1 MTMKKTL
8 IGATAAVA
16 ATFTFAAGGAQ
27 AQTYNMTLAHVL
39 SDSSPYQVILEEFK
53 SLIEERSDGDISVE
67 IQCCGQAGNETRAI
81 QSMRTGI
88 LTGGFVGGSTLE
100 NIVPAYRVLSLPY
113 LFDDKAQAYE
123 VLQSEM
129 GREML
134 DLLGEYEMY
143 GLGFGSIYERSVAAK
158 EPARVATIDDMEGL
172 KIRVLP
178 TPGFV
183 EAYIAMG
190 TQPTPMSYGELFMAI
205 QNNVVD
211 ALEISPDAIV
221 ADGFYET
228 VNSYTMTRAH
238 QSTTVFVLSQS
249 WWAGLP
255 DDVQAMIQ
263 TAADDAIAV
272 GIEAHDRLADEGLET
287 ARASGVEI
295 IEPDLG
301 PFMEAARQSW
311 DVILT
316 DQPEATEF
324 KERFE
329 AFMAQ

>member
-1 MTMKKTL
+1 MTLAKTL
-8 IGATAAVA
+8 TGAAVA
-16 ATFTFAAGGAQ
+16 LTLTAGSAH

-39 SDSSPYQVILEEFK
+39 SDTSPYQVILEEFK
-53 SLIEERSDGDISVE
+53 SLIEERSGGDIAVE

-100 NIVPAYRVLSLPY
+100 NVVPAYRVLSLPY
-113 LFDDKAQAYE
+113 LFEDKSQAYE

-134 DLLGEYEMY
+134 DLLGDFDMY
-143 GLGFGSIYERSVAAK
+143 GLGFGSIYERSVASK
-158 EPARVATIDDMEGL
+158 EPARVETIDDMEGL

-183 EAYIAMG
+183 EAYNAMG

-221 ADGFYET
+221 ADGFYEA

-238 QSTTVFVLSQS
+238 QSTTVFVLSES

-255 DDVQAMIQ
+255 SDVQAMIQ
-263 TAADDAIAV
+263 EAADDAIAV
-272 GIEAHDRLADEGLET
+272 GIEAHARLADEGLET

-324 KERFE
+324 KDRFE

>member
-1 MTMKKTL
+1 MNLKH
-8 IGATAAVA
+8 IFVGAAAAVSLS
-16 ATFTFAAGGAQ
+16 AGASQ
-27 AQTYNMTLAHVL
+27 AQTYEMTLAHVL
-39 SDSSPYQVILEEFK
+39 SDTSPYQVILNEFK
-53 SLIEERSDGDISVE
+53 TLVEERSGGDIAVE
-67 IQCCGQAGNETRAI
+67 IQCCGQAGNEGRAI

-88 LTGGFVGGSTLE
+88 LTGGMVGGSTLE
-100 NIVPAYRVLSLPY
+100 TVVPAYRVLSLPY
-113 LFDDKAQAYE
+113 LFEDKAQAYE
-123 VLQSEM
+123 VLQSDM

-134 DLLGEYEMY
+134 DLLGDFGMY
-143 GLGFGSIYERSVAAK
+143 GVGFGSIYERSVAAK
-158 EPARVATIDDMEGL
+158 APARVESVADMEGL

-183 EAYIAMG
+183 EAYKAMG

-228 VNSYTMTRAH
+228 VNSYTMTKAH

-249 WWAGLP
+249 FWDGLP
-255 DDVQAMIQ
+255 ADVQELIQ
-263 TAADDAIAV
+263 TAAEEAIAV
-272 GIEAHDRLADEGLET
+272 GIEAHDGLADAGLET
-287 ARASGVEI
+287 AREAGVEI
-295 IEPDLG
+295 IEPDLT
-301 PFMEAARQSW
+301 PFMEAAKQSW

-324 KERFE
+324 KDRFD
-329 AFMAQ
+329 AFMAN

>member
-1 MTMKKTL
+1 MKIRHTVFGAAAALVVAAGSVQAQEYTMTM
-8 IGATAAVA
+8 
-16 ATFTFAAGGAQ
+16 
-27 AQTYNMTLAHVL
+27 AHVL
-39 SDSSPYQVILEEFK
+39 SDQSPYQVTLNEFK
-53 SLIEERSDGDISVE
+53 SLVEERSGGDIAVE

-100 NIVPAYRVLSLPY
+100 TIVPAYRVLSLPY
-113 LFDDKAQAYE
+113 LFEDKEQAYE
-123 VLQSEM
+123 VLQSDM

-134 DLLGEYEMY
+134 DLLGEYGMY
-143 GLGFGSIYERSVAAK
+143 GLGFGSIYERSVASKA
-158 EPARVATIDDMEGL
+158 PARVASIEDMQGL

-183 EAYIAMG
+183 EAYKAMG

-228 VNSYTMTRAH
+228 VDTYTMTKAH
-238 QSTTVFVLSQS
+238 QSTTVMVLSKA
-249 WWAGLP
+249 WWDALP
-255 DDVQAMIQ
+255 AEMKELIQ
-263 TAADDAIAV
+263 TAATDAIAV
-272 GIEAHDRLADEGLET
+272 GIEAHDALADAGMVT
-287 ARASGVEI
+287 AQEAGVEI
-295 IEPDLG
+295 LEPDLT
-301 PFMEAARQSW
+301 PFMVEAKKSW
-311 DVILT
+311 DIILT

-324 KERFE
+324 KNRFE
-329 AFMAQ
+329 AFMGSN

>member
-1 MTMKKTL
+1 MTLAKTL
-8 IGATAAVA
+8 TGAAVA
-16 ATFTFAAGGAQ
+16 LTLTAGSAH

-39 SDSSPYQVILEEFK
+39 SDTSPYQVILEEFK
-53 SLIEERSDGDISVE
+53 SLIEERSGGDIAVE

-100 NIVPAYRVLSLPY
+100 NVVPAYRVLSLPY
-113 LFDDKAQAYE
+113 LFEDKSQAYE

-134 DLLGEYEMY
+134 DLLGDFDMY
-143 GLGFGSIYERSVAAK
+143 GLGFGSIYERSVASK
-158 EPARVATIDDMEGL
+158 EPARVETIDDMEGL

-183 EAYIAMG
+183 EAYNAMG

-221 ADGFYET
+221 ADGFYEA

-238 QSTTVFVLSQS
+238 QSTTVFVLSES
-249 WWAGLP
+249 WWA
-255 DDVQAMIQ
+255 
-263 TAADDAIAV
+263 
-272 GIEAHDRLADEGLET
+272 
-287 ARASGVEI
+287 
-295 IEPDLG
+295 
-301 PFMEAARQSW
+301 
-311 DVILT
+311 
-316 DQPEATEF
+316 
-324 KERFE
+324 
-329 AFMAQ
+329 